1 MANNELIKAID
12 EYKAQLLQVTM
23 AINIA
28 TDESEIENLNE
39 LRTNLEE
46 LIILT
51 EESVVSDS
59 KDELDSEMELFKRE
73 IDNLEENSTTE
84 VKDPFDEIVS
94 QSTINS
100 IEKMNNLIFLFR
112 TLRS

>member
-23 AINIA
+23 AITIA
-28 TDESEIENLNE
+28 TDESEKENLNE

-51 EESVVSDS
+51 EESVVSDP

-73 IDNLEENSTTE
+73 IENLEENSVAE
-84 VKDPFDEIVS
+84 MKDPYDEIVS
-94 QSTINS
+94 QSTTIS
-100 IEKMNNLIFLFR
+100 I
-112 TLRS
+112 

>member
-28 TDESEIENLNE
+28 TDESEKENLNE

-73 IDNLEENSTTE
+73 IDSLEGNSTAE

-94 QSTINS
+94 RGTTIS
-100 IEKMNNLIFLFR
+100 IEKKILI
-112 TLRS
+112 

>member
-1 MANNELIKAID
+1 MADNELIKAID

-28 TDESEIENLNE
+28 TDETEKENLNE

-51 EESVVSDS
+51 EESLVSDT
-59 KDELDSEMELFKRE
+59 KDELDSEMELFKKE
-73 IDNLEENSTTE
+73 IENIEGNSAAE

-94 QSTINS
+94 QTNKIQL
-100 IEKMNNLIFLFR
+100 KL
-112 TLRS
+112 

>member
-28 TDESEIENLNE
+28 TDETEQENLNE

-51 EESVVSDS
+51 EESLISDS

-73 IDNLEENSTTE
+73 IEDLDGSSTAE
-84 VKDPFDEIVS
+84 SKDPFDEIVS
-94 QSTINS
+94 QS
-100 IEKMNNLIFLFR
+100 NNNFN
-112 TLRS
+112 

>member
-12 EYKAQLLQVTM
+12 EYKAQLNQVTM
-23 AINIA
+23 AITIA
-28 TDESEIENLNE
+28 TDESEKENLNE

-51 EESVVSDS
+51 EESVVSDP

-73 IDNLEENSTTE
+73 IENLEENSVAE
-84 VKDPFDEIVS
+84 VKDPHDEIVS
-94 QSTINS
+94 QSTKIS
-100 IEKMNNLIFLFR
+100 IEQLI
-112 TLRS
+112 

>member
-100 IEKMNNLIFLFR
+100 IEKVINLTFLFR